1 MKHKIIVCILLMIL
15 CLGTGIGEMIYI
27 HTAGV
32 TEPIIL
38 EDIEGDASILAEL
51 GIKGV
56 YRRSCDS
63 LSGVAFE
70 LTKEDNTKNQK
81 EDKAKNGSESSEAN
95 DINKSNIQIKNTDYQ
110 LPFLVE
116 TNKKIEQQ
124 NQKNKRFESQS
135 GEVSFDYI
143 DEDCCYYMN
152 LKNQNGYRIDEGV
165 KLDQF
170 SLNETLVNAHNE
182 NDSFMS
188 PTMSLNGEHGAVTIG
203 EATYAATVLDWEF
216 LDYMYDSASITSIYL
231 GQGGIYQMDQKN
243 HQHQQIVSIDFA
255 EGVPIGL
262 YDYDGDLV
270 LLRRNELEVFAELYN
285 VKGQLLDTV
294 FLTSNEV
301 PAEMLSSSGEWFVKV
316 TSALKHSE
324 DKGYLCAD
332 MNYYTSDGVNG
343 GFAKTPARVDG
354 MFCKST
360 FHVVSIS
367 NHTFSKPTIFDA
379 EVSFVLDSGF
389 ANEESSVIFE
399 KDYMI
404 LQYGLKVC
412 SRMDSQKLNLNSNLV
427 PKREFIDVYQLS
439 DAGATKIYSGELKTN
454 SNEELLSDMTEDGPF
469 GSFEPWQKRIYLYQE

>member
-1 MKHKIIVCILLMIL
+1 MKDKIIVCSLLVLL

-27 HTAGV
+27 HTVGV

-56 YRRSCDS
+56 YRRSCES

-70 LTKEDNTKNQK
+70 FTKEDNAKNQK
-81 EDKAKNGSESSEAN
+81 EDEGKNGSESSEAN
-95 DINKSNIQIKNTDYQ
+95 DISKSNIQIKNTDYQ

-124 NQKNKRFESQS
+124 NQKSKRYESQS
-135 GEVSFDYI
+135 GTIIFDYMY
-143 DEDCCYYMN
+143 EDQCYYMN
-152 LKNQNGYRIDEGV
+152 VNPENGCCIDEGV

-170 SLNETLVNAHNE
+170 SLNEALVNAHNE
-182 NDSFMS
+182 NNSFMS

-203 EATYAATVLDWEF
+203 ETTYAATVFDWEF

-231 GQGGIYQMDQKN
+231 GQGGIYQMDQNN

-294 FLTSNEV
+294 TLTSNDI
-301 PAEMLSSSGEWFVKV
+301 PMEMLSSSGEWFVKV

-332 MNYYTSDGVNG
+332 MNYYTSDGLNG

-367 NHTFSKPTIFDA
+367 NHTFSEPTIFDA
-379 EVSFVLDSGF
+379 EVSFVLDSIF
-389 ANEESSVIFE
+389 ANDESSVIFE

-404 LQYGLKVC
+404 LQYEVKVC
-412 SRMDSQKLNLNSNLV
+412 SNVESQKLNLETNLV

-439 DAGATKIYSGELKTN
+439 DEGATKIYSGELKTN
-454 SNEELLSDMTEDGPF
+454 SNEELLSDMTEDGSF
-469 GSFEPWQKRIYLYQE
+469 GAFEPWPKRIYLYQE